1 MIFQHGHEAQF
12 GMIIAI
18 KNGTN
23 FVDCYLLG
31 RLCTIW
37 SGYIFQY
44 PLQFYSS
51 VSKFSKLYNFSFTAE
66 KDQIVSHDAFFQK
79 HQAISQS

>member
-1 MIFQHGHEAQF
+1 MTFQHGHEAQF
-12 GMIIAI
+12 GMIIAM

-51 VSKFSKLYNFSFTAE
+51 VSKFSKLYNFSFTASFPE
-66 KDQIVSHDAFFQK
+66 M
-79 HQAISQS
+79 